1 MGEVIVYPNRTR
13 ENYAWVLRNATSNQ
27 DELWSLWMVVRL
39 LNQRGAHKILALGVF
54 QVIINK
60 AYTNGGKD
68 TETRHSLWHRTH
80 SISKRFSSIHWS
92 HILKSLSQCDDSQ
105 ANKEAKQRMGELIVN
120 GTHMKMVIPP

>member
-1 MGEVIVYPNRTR
+1 
-13 ENYAWVLRNATSNQ
+13 
-27 DELWSLWMVVRL
+27 MVVHL

-80 SISKRFSSIHWS
+80 SIVKRFSSIHWS
-92 HILKSLSQCDDSQ
+92 HILRPLNQCDDSQ
-105 ANKEAKQRMGELIVN
+105 ANKEEKKKMGELIVN
-120 GTHMKMVIPP
+120 GTHM